1 MKKNIYLVL
10 WLCLILSGCGEDV
23 PPSKSNSFYTPPTFK
38 KNESAVVSPDPP
50 ARPQSPVT
58 KTAQPAAAAT
68 QAAPPQTAQPATAAA
83 PATDTKSAIQRP
95 ATQIINDAAAVVDYG
110 TGATPLNIKK
120 KQADKI
126 QAIQNQNNQK
136 MKKALNEK

>member
-10 WLCLILSGCGEDV
+10 WLCLILSGCGEDA

-38 KNESAVVSPDPP
+38 KNESAVVSPDQP
-50 ARPQSPVT
+50 ARPQEAVT
-58 KTAQPAAAAT
+58 KTAQPV
-68 QAAPPQTAQPATAAA
+68 TAAA

-110 TGATPLNIKK
+110 TGATSLSIKK

-126 QAIQNQNNQK
+126 QSIQNQNDQK

>member
-1 MKKNIYLVL
+1 MNKNIY
-10 WLCLILSGCGEDV
+10 WAFGLCLMFCGCGEDT
-23 PPSKSNSFYTPPTFK
+23 PPSKSDSFYTPPTFK
-38 KNESAVVSPDPP
+38 KNESAVVSPDQP
-50 ARPQSPVT
+50 ARPQAPVA
-58 KTAQPAAAAT
+58 K
-68 QAAPPQTAQPATAAA
+68 TAQPATAAA
-83 PATDTKSAIQRP
+83 PATDTKTAIQRP

-126 QAIQNQNNQK
+126 QSIQNQNDRK